1 MAIRDL
7 KAMENNFG
15 ICRRGEIVTHY
26 FLVLL
31 LLSFFG
37 LNSEFFTGNYT
48 KYLMFTL
55 LLVLWRGSLQVRNK
69 YSKFILIFSFFVLM
83 SCLYSSFLN
92 NQKFHIVLASS
103 YHYFSLLFFCYLVG
117 KRLTYMEIERVIK
130 LISITFCLAYIIQ
143 WLIYPVAIFTTA
155 LDTININDEVFRLRM
170 PGSICCY
177 CLFFYG
183 LNRFLLSK
191 RIEFVCYMLLGIVPI
206 LIQGFRS
213 LIFLTLV
220 SFFVL
225 IIFVYRRSAKIVVY
239 CLLGIAFVSA
249 LLNTSLG
256 QQKMN
261 EMLERQNSDQ
271 TFDNAD
277 YVRYLSFDYYW
288 NYQFNKPYEKVIGGG
303 VPSDADSR
311 YYKQI
316 ESIKQYQHLWWM
328 DLGLVGLVL
337 IIGIPAVLLLVSLY
351 VICIWRCKAPR
362 LQFIRFTLLV
372 VLLGSIFT
380 SMELYRNGN
389 ILIFSLL
396 LYSEYI
402 YNVENPKKKLVLN
415 DKNSRS

>member
-1 MAIRDL
+1 MKI
-7 KAMENNFG
+7 NN
-15 ICRRGEIVTHY
+15 IAKQKGEIGIHY
-26 FLVLL
+26 FLMLL
-31 LLSFFG
+31 LLSFYG
-37 LNSEFFTGNYT
+37 LNTELLTGNYT
-48 KYLMFTL
+48 KYLLFTL
-55 LLVLWRGSLQVRNK
+55 LLVLCYDSIQIRTK
-69 YSKFILIFSFFVLM
+69 YSKPIIIFAFFVLL
-83 SCLYSSFLN
+83 SCLYSSFFN
-92 NQKFHIVLASS
+92 DQKFYFVLASS
-103 YHYFSLLFFCYLVG
+103 YQYFSLLFFFYLVG
-117 KRLTYMEIERVIK
+117 RRLSYLETERVIK
-130 LISITFCLAYIIQ
+130 LISITFCFAYIIQ
-143 WLIYPVAIFTTA
+143 WLIYPVAIFSTA

-183 LNRFLLSK
+183 LNRFLLRK
-191 RIEFVCYMLLGIVPI
+191 RIEFVYYMILGFIPI

-220 SFFVL
+220 SFFIL
-225 IIFVYRRSAKIVVY
+225 IIFVYRQSTKVVVY

-261 EMLERQNSDQ
+261 EMLERQKLDQ
-271 TFDNAD
+271 TFDNED
-277 YVRYLSFDYYW
+277 YVRYQSFDYYW

-303 VPSDADSR
+303 VPSDPDSK

-316 ESIKQYQHLWWM
+316 ERVKQYQHLWWV

-337 IIGIPAVLLLVSLY
+337 IIGIPAVLLLVYLY

-372 VLLGSIFT
+372 VLMGSIFT

-402 YNVENPKKKLVLN
+402 YNVENKNKKLILN
-415 DKNSRS
+415 DKNNRS